1 MMVVVDA
8 SVAIKWFV
16 DEPLH
21 PEARHIYKYRL
32 DIQAPDS
39 ILIEVANVAWKK
51 AQRKEIES
59 EQAYEIIE
67 LAVDAIPGFIHSP
80 DILGQAAKLA
90 IELAHPIYDC
100 LYLAC
105 IDERQDALVTA
116 DKRFFNKIKDTRF
129 GNRIRF
135 LDDPD
140 LALPLYISLH
150 KIDEII
156 RLSELLGDTRRN
168 LISALKGENEFAI
181 HNILE
186 LQPLFDSP
194 AYRRL
199 NAEIER
205 LSAVEQA
212 DILALGWL
220 GRGFDGGDWTPIR
233 ERAETR
239 IKGRDKRFLGYVGG
253 MAIYVEQGLAALRA
267 PP

>member
-1 MMVVVDA
+1 MIVVDA
-8 SVAIKWFV
+8 SVAIKWIV
-16 DEPLH
+16 DVPLH
-21 PEARHIYKYRL
+21 PEARHIYKYQL
-32 DIQAPDS
+32 DIQAPDF
-39 ILIEVANVAWKK
+39 ILIEVPNVAWKK
-51 AQRKEIES
+51 AQREEIES
-59 EQAYEIIE
+59 EQVFEIIK
-67 LAVDAIPGFIHSP
+67 LAVKAIPRFIHSP
-80 DILGQAAKLA
+80 DILAQAAKLA

-105 IDERQDALVTA
+105 IDERHDALVTA

-156 RLSELLGDTRRN
+156 KLSELIGDTRRN
-168 LISALKGENEFAI
+168 FISALKDENEFVSYKPS
-181 HNILE
+181 E

-199 NAEIER
+199 NSEIEK

-220 GRGFDGGDWTPIR
+220 GRGYDGGDWAPIR
-233 ERAETR
+233 ERAETA
-239 IKGRDKRFLGYVGG
+239 IKGSDKRFLPYVGG
-253 MAIYVEQGLAALRA
+253 MAIYLEQGLAVLR
-267 PP
+267 PPP

>member
-1 MMVVVDA
+1 MMIVVDA

-21 PEARHIYKYRL
+21 PEARHICKYQFG
-32 DIQAPDS
+32 IQAPDI
-39 ILIEVANVAWKK
+39 ILVEVANVAWKK
-51 AQRKEIES
+51 TQQKEIKS
-59 EQAYEIIE
+59 EQVFGIIA
-67 LAVDAIPGFIHSP
+67 LAV
-80 DILGQAAKLA
+80 
-90 IELAHPIYDC
+90 
-100 LYLAC
+100 
-105 IDERQDALVTA
+105 

-129 GNRIRF
+129 GKRIRF

-156 RLSELLGDTRRN
+156 N
-168 LISALKGENEFAI
+168 LFGRIEGTYQNPV
-181 HNILE
+181 HNLNDESKRTFCFYNTSE

-194 AYRRL
+194 AYRCL
-199 NAEIER
+199 NAEIEK

-220 GRGFDGGDWTPIR
+220 GCGHDGGDWAPIR
-233 ERAETR
+233 ERAETM
-239 IKGRDKRFLGYVGG
+239 IKGNYKRFLRNVGSK
-253 MAIYVEQGLAALRA
+253 AIYVEQGLAALRA